1 MVLVPRGT
9 AALRVRGPEPEVMA
23 GLFVHCS
30 CSPPALEAQTD
41 YRTGTQPQSVFIR
54 ERSKLIQ
61 EGSGPLI
68 HLKRQMKGG
77 WQACEGS
84 HGLF

>member
-1 MVLVPRGT
+1 MVLVLRGM
-9 AALRVRGPEPEVMA
+9 AALGVRGPGPEVMA
-23 GLFVHCS
+23 ELFLHCS
-30 CSPPALEAQTD
+30 CSPLALQAQTD
-41 YRTGTQPQSVFIR
+41 YRSGTQPQSVFIR